1 MSNRSSE
8 ELRNSTSPVWFLAV
22 HVQKNYSGHLMMESD
37 TIAAISTPPG
47 SGGIGVIRM
56 SGPQALAH
64 LQAIFQARDP
74 NCSFASHRLYYGHIV
89 HPQKGKILDEVL
101 VVFMAGPKTYT
112 REDVVEIHCHGNFL
126 VLQAVLE
133 LLVTLGVR
141 LADPGEFTK
150 LAFLNGRIDLT
161 RAEAVIDILAARTR
175 KGMDLALDQLG
186 GSLYS
191 RVDAIRQSLLRM
203 RAVVEV
209 AIDFPDEDVEIV
221 QHSVLLN
228 SVTAEVIAPLEH
240 LLRQADGG
248 RIFRDGISVV
258 IVGLPNV
265 GKSSLLN
272 TLLQEERALVTAI
285 PGTTRDTIEEYLDIH
300 GVPVRVVDT
309 AGIRQDADEV
319 EEMGIQR
326 ARKQINKADLVLF
339 MLDAQR
345 GVEEED
351 RQLFAAVS
359 HKPVLLV
366 LNKMDLAAN
375 QSSALSFLAGET
387 SHQAPIEI
395 SAKQQQGID
404 ELKQAIFTTVT
415 GDRGQWE
422 EEGCAP
428 NIRHKDALQRAHDAS
443 LRLCQ
448 GLQGLVTSDLLAID
462 LQDCLDQLNAIVGIT
477 TTEDVLD
484 VIFEQF
490 CLGK

>member
-1 MSNRSSE
+1 
-8 ELRNSTSPVWFLAV
+8 
-22 HVQKNYSGHLMMESD
+22 MESD

-56 SGPQALAH
+56 SGPHSLSH
-64 LQAIFQARDP
+64 LQAIFQPKDKG
-74 NCSFASHRLYYGHIV
+74 CSFDSHRLYYGHIV
-89 HPQKGKILDEVL
+89 HPRKGKILDEVL
-101 VVFMAGPKTYT
+101 AVFMAAPKTYT

-133 LLVTLGVR
+133 LLVSLGVR

-161 RAEAVIDILAARTR
+161 RAEAVIDILSARTR
-175 KGMDLALDQLG
+175 KGMDLAMGQLG
-186 GSLYS
+186 GTLYQ
-191 RVDAIRQSLLRM
+191 RVDTIRSSLVRM

-221 QHSVLLN
+221 DHSAL
-228 SVTAEVIAPLEH
+228 SSEVTDEVIAPLEH
-240 LLRQADGG
+240 LLRQAEEG
-248 RIFRDGISVV
+248 RIFREGISVV

-285 PGTTRDTIEEYLDIH
+285 PGTTRDTIEEYLDIQ
-300 GVPVRVVDT
+300 GVPVRIVDT
-309 AGIRQDADEV
+309 AGIRQGAGEV

-326 ARKQINKADLVLF
+326 ARKQIDLADLVLF

-345 GVEEED
+345 GVGED
-351 RQLFAAVS
+351 DQQLFATVR
-359 HKPVLLV
+359 HKPLLLV
-366 LNKMDLAAN
+366 ANKIDLADQELDIASLG
-375 QSSALSFLAGET
+375 SSKEAHALL
-387 SHQAPIEI
+387 QI
-395 SAKQQQGID
+395 SAKQQRGIE

-415 GDRGQWE
+415 GDRTQWE

-428 NIRHKDALQRAHDAS
+428 NIRHKDALQRANDAAV
-443 LRLCQ
+443 RLKQ
-448 GLQGLVTSDLLAID
+448 GLREGMTSDLLAID